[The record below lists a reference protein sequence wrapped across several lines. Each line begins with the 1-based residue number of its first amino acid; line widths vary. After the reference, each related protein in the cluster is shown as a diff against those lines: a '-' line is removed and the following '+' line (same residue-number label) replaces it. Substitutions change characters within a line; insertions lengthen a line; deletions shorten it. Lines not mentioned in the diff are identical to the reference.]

1 MGTSYDFSIKDTE
14 DAMPVDAGIDGWD
27 AVIQINNVVNRRY
40 AAQTPLSL
48 ISRQIDFRGNYERG
62 TLDGDVGFTLT
73 GSTVFPL
80 IDMGG
85 IGSSSNVKN
94 LIIIPTMI
102 GLMVH
107 PETTGT
113 MNTGFTGFIGVR
125 NNGTAS
131 TPYALTSAF
140 SLAPQ
145 TAALNSTAIGSSS
158 VMPNIAATSPSA
170 NNVAQ
175 PTATSGAGLGASAG
189 TVALNVPAASNPP
202 KGYYYLCP
210 VNRHW
215 LGHQLGAAGGAPLRG
230 FTALNSVSGN
240 TAFIPDANDPSYVAD
255 ADVVYASS
263 VSGLNE
269 IVLVGVGTNT
279 ARFSIIDLYGMVIPT
294 TG

>member
-1 MGTSYDFSIKDTE
+1 MGTSYDFSLKDTE

-48 ISRQIDFRGNYERG
+48 ISRQIDFRGNYDRG
-62 TLDGDVGFTLT
+62 TTAGNVGFTLDA
-73 GSTVFPL
+73 GTVFPL

-107 PETTGT
+107 PESTGT
-113 MNTGFTGFIGVR
+113 MTLPFTGFIGVR

-145 TAALNSTAIGSSS
+145 AATLNSTTIGSSL
-158 VMPNIAATSPSA
+158 VMPNMAGSAT
-170 NNVAQ
+170 NNVPQ
-175 PTATSGAGLGASAG
+175 PTAATGSGLGSSVS
-189 TVALNVPAASNPP
+189 TVALNVPPTSEPP

-215 LGHQLGAAGGAPLRG
+215 LGHQLGTAGGAPLRG
-230 FTALNSVSGN
+230 FTALNSISGN
-240 TAFIPDANDPSYVAD
+240 TAFIPDANDPSYTAD

-269 IVLVGVGTNT
+269 IVLVCVGTSNT

>member
-1 MGTSYDFSIKDTE
+1 
-14 DAMPVDAGIDGWD
+14 MPVDAGIDGWD

-40 AAQTPLSL
+40 AAQTPMSL
-48 ISRQIDFRGNYERG
+48 ISRQIDFRGNYDRG
-62 TLDGDVGFTLT
+62 TADGDVGFTLAS
-73 GSTVFPL
+73 GTVFPL

-107 PETTGT
+107 PESTGSMPTT
-113 MNTGFTGFIGVR
+113 FTGFIGVR

-131 TPYALTSAF
+131 TPVALTSAF

-145 TAALNSTAIGSSS
+145 AATLNATAVGGSS
-158 VMPNIAATSPSA
+158 VMTNLAGTAA
-170 NNVAQ
+170 NNVPQ
-175 PTATSGAGLGASAG
+175 PTASTGAGLGATAG
-189 TVALNVPAASNPP
+189 SVALNVPAASNPP

-215 LGHQLGAAGGAPLRG
+215 LGHQLGTAGGAPLRG

-240 TAFIPDANDPSYVAD
+240 TAFIPDGNDPSYLAD

-263 VSGLNE
+263 VSGYNE
-269 IVLVGVGTNT
+269 IVLVGVGANT